1 MLAEDM
7 IALFDRIE
15 KDVGPIE
22 VTVFNVGAN
31 VSFSILETSGR
42 VYRKVSSPCL
52 VPPILLIISLALLR
66 ISVR

>member
-15 KDVGPIE
+15 KDIGPIE
-22 VTVFNVGAN
+22 VTVFNVGTN
-31 VSFSILETSGR
+31 VSFSILETIGR

-52 VPPILLIISLALLR
+52 FPPFLLVISLVL
-66 ISVR
+66 